1 MFLGSHEH
9 TIDSKGR
16 LTLPAKWRGD
26 LASGVV
32 VTRGLEQ
39 CLFIFP
45 QTKFQEI
52 ASEIDRQGILLPEAR
67 AWARYISG
75 ESEAAEVDG
84 QGRILI
90 SQKLRNYAG
99 LNGNVVVVGLLSRIE
114 VWSPAKYQTINQQ
127 VESDAATV
135 SEKMGQ
141 LMLRMAAPEK

>member
-26 LASGVV
+26 VASGVV
-32 VTRGLEQ
+32 VTRGLEE

-52 ASEIDRQGILLPEAR
+52 ATEIDRQGILLPEAR

-114 VWSPAKYQTINQQ
+114 VWSPAKYQAINQQ

-141 LMLRMAAPEK
+141 LMLRMAAPAE

>member
-52 ASEIDRQGILLPEAR
+52 ASEIDRQGLLLPEAR

-114 VWSPAKYQTINQQ
+114 VWSPAKYQAINQQ

-141 LMLRMAAPEK
+141 LMLGMATPAK

>member
-52 ASEIDRQGILLPEAR
+52 AGEIDRQGILLPEAR

-114 VWSPAKYQTINQQ
+114 VWSPTKYQAINQQ

-141 LMLRMAAPEK
+141 LMLGMAAPAK

>member
-52 ASEIDRQGILLPEAR
+52 AGDIDRQGILLPEAR
-67 AWARYISG
+67 AWARYFSG
-75 ESEAAEVDG
+75 ESESAEVDG

-141 LMLRMAAPEK
+141 LMLRMATPAK

>member
-9 TIDSKGR
+9 TIDNKGR

-90 SQKLRNYAG
+90 SQRLRNYAG

-114 VWSPAKYQTINQQ
+114 VWSPAKYQAINQQ

>member
-52 ASEIDRQGILLPEAR
+52 AAEIDRQGILLPEAR

-114 VWSPAKYQTINQQ
+114 VWSPAKYQAINQQ

-141 LMLRMAAPEK
+141 LMLSMATPAK